1 MTTAT
6 RTTRANNKGTRLAPV
21 AVLVGSLFAGSF
33 AVAPVVSAQEAPS
46 IVVKYSDLDLSTSDG
61 VRTLYKRITAAASV
75 VCPYEDARQLAFKAI
90 NQSCRD
96 AAVQRAVRSIHN
108 AELAAISD
116 QHAKRG

>member
-6 RTTRANNKGTRLAPV
+6 FTTRAANKGTRLAPV

-46 IVVKYSDLDLSTSDG
+46 VVVKYNDLDLSTSDG

-75 VCPYEDARQLAFKAI
+75 VCPYENARELAFKAI
-90 NQSCRD
+90 GQSCRND
-96 AAVQRAVRSIHN
+96 AVERAVRSIHN
-108 AELAAISD
+108 AELAALRD
-116 QHAKRG
+116 EHAKRG